1 MTQPPVGSG
10 SPGPGSYQDWD
21 LGPSPD
27 PLNPGQLADTTR
39 TSYTET
45 GNAGTGTTES
55 SASDLSSGSESNTGD
70 ATGTVKEVAGTAKGE
85 AGQVADTAVRSGKQ
99 VAETAKAEVGNVA
112 AETKHQA
119 ASLLDTVRSEVGQQ
133 AGTQQQRIADAVRS
147 LSTELDSMTF
157 SSPES
162 GPLTDFAR
170 QASRKGGEIAEWLQ
184 DKEPTDVLDS
194 VRSYA
199 RRRPGT
205 FLVLCGLAGVVA
217 GRLTRSAVA
226 ARTSLDSKDASDT
239 SAPRRELGTSYAAAA
254 PVEPTPSYST
264 GVYGTSVESTDAP
277 AVAPYDDP
285 TVPNP
290 GYSSVSDTGFGRPGG
305 DPTR

>member
-1 MTQPPVGSG
+1 MTQPPVGPG
-10 SPGPGSYQDWD
+10 SPGPGRYETPG

-27 PLNPGQLADTTR
+27 PLNPAQAGDTTG
-39 TSYTET
+39 TSYAET
-45 GNAGTGTTES
+45 GYVGTVGTES
-55 SASDLSSGSESNTGD
+55 APSGSSAESQSSGD
-70 ATGTVKEVAGTAKGE
+70 ATGTAKEVAGTAKAE
-85 AGQVADTAVRSGKQ
+85 VGQVADTAVRSGKE
-99 VAETAKAEVGNVA
+99 VAETAKTEVGNVA
-112 AETKHQA
+112 AETKQQA

-133 AGTQQQRIADAVRS
+133 VGTQQQRIAEAVRA
-147 LSTELDSMTF
+147 LSTELDSMA
-157 SSPES
+157 SSSHES
-162 GPLTDFAR
+162 GPLTDLAW

-226 ARTSLDSKDASDT
+226 TRTSQDTKDGSDT
-239 SAPRRELGTSYAAAA
+239 SAPRRELDTAS
-254 PVEPTPSYST
+254 TYSS
-264 GVYGTSVESTDAP
+264 GVYGTSVAP
-277 AVAPYDDP
+277 THAPPVAPYDADP
-285 TVPNP
+285 AVPNP
-290 GYSSVSDTGFGRPGG
+290 GYSPVSATAFDRLDG

>member
-10 SPGPGSYQDWD
+10 SPGPGYENRD
-21 LGPSPD
+21 LGPSTD
-27 PLNPGQLADTTR
+27 PLTPGQVGDTTR
-39 TSYTET
+39 TSYAET
-45 GNAGTGTTES
+45 GNTGTVTTDS
-55 SASDLSSGSESNTGD
+55 SAPRSESNSGD
-70 ATGTVKEVAGTAKGE
+70 ATGTVKEVAGTAKAE

-112 AETKHQA
+112 AETKQQA
-119 ASLLDTVRSEVGQQ
+119 ASLLDTVRSEVGHQ
-133 AGTQQQRIADAVRS
+133 AGTQQQRIAEAVRS
-147 LSTELDSMTF
+147 LSTELDSMA
-157 SSPES
+157 SGSQES
-162 GPLTDFAR
+162 GPLADLAR

-184 DKEPTDVLDS
+184 DREPTDLVDS
-194 VRSYA
+194 LRSYA

-226 ARTSLDSKDASDT
+226 TRTSLDSKDASDT
-239 SAPRRELGTSYAAAA
+239 SGPRRELGTSYAAG
-254 PVEPTPSYST
+254 PVEPTPTYST
-264 GVYGTSVESTDAP
+264 GVYGTSVESTDA
-277 AVAPYDDP
+277 AGAPYDAP

-290 GYSSVSDTGFGRPGG
+290 SHASVSDTGYSRPGG